1 MQDYDAESISSCQA
15 AEDVELGSRST
26 SATIFTRM
34 TPTIDLPTP
43 TSDSF
48 GFGGSSVSAHL
59 WGRQAQLK
67 HARSLDES
75 QSDDPSQ
82 SDFSDNTLALGFDDD
97 DAEFVGELES
107 VYSAFADLSMSMS
120 TSSAGGPVRLSTL
133 YSTDD
138 IMSDTESVMDPHLHA
153 GPMCLPPTRARAR
166 MAVKFVPAPPTR
178 TQWQRDRVGCRW

>member
-107 VYSAFADLSMSMS
+107 VYSAFADLSMS
-120 TSSAGGPVRLSTL
+120 TSAAGGPVRLSTV

-138 IMSDTESVMDPHLHA
+138 IMSDTESVTDPHLHA
-153 GPMCLPPTRARAR
+153 GPVRPPPTRARAW
-166 MAVKFVPAPPTR
+166 MAAA
-178 TQWQRDRVGCRW
+178 